1 MFFGG
6 WQHASE
12 KAILHIDGDSF
23 FANCEIA
30 VNPALKG
37 RPVVTGKE
45 RGIASA
51 MSYEAKKAGVTR
63 GMIISEVLKR
73 CPTAVVLPSDYE
85 TYSLFSRRMY
95 AIVRRY
101 TSDVEEYSIDEC
113 FADITGLRRPLK
125 KTYVEIAKRIQWELA
140 QELGMTFSVGLAP
153 NKVLAKVA
161 SKRLKPEPGGF
172 TVIHHRDIHAHLAA
186 LPVGKLWGIGT
197 QTSALL
203 GKYGIYTAGAFAAK
217 DQYWVEQ
224 HLAKPYQEIWRELNG
239 EFIYELN
246 QEEAH
251 TYQSISKTKT
261 FSPAS
266 TSPDVVYA
274 QLTKNI
280 ANACIKARRH
290 SLLARRVAFFLK
302 TQDFT
307 YHGYDLTL
315 TRPAATPEAILAL
328 LRPAFDQVFR
338 AGVRY
343 RATGIVLM
351 DLTPS
356 DIQQPDLFGG
366 MVHVE
371 RMQRIY
377 AGIDNMAEKYGK
389 HAVLPGSALA
399 AMQMKNSGRD
409 PAHLARRESIRF
421 RGETSRQRIG
431 VPLLGEVR

>member
-6 WQHASE
+6 WHQSSRR
-12 KAILHIDGDSF
+12 AIIHIDGDSF

-63 GMIISEVLKR
+63 GMVISEVMR
-73 CPTAVVLPSDYE
+73 RVPDAVVLPSDYE

-95 AIVRRY
+95 AIVRRF
-101 TSDVEEYSIDEC
+101 TSDIEEYSIDEC

-125 KTYVEIAKRIQWELA
+125 KSYVEIAKQIQWELLC
-140 QELGMTFSVGLAP
+140 ELGMTFSVGLAP

-172 TVIHHRDIHAHLAA
+172 TVIHQRDIHAHLAS
-186 LPVGKLWGIGT
+186 LPVGKLWGIGV

-203 GKYGIYTAGAFAAK
+203 GKYGIHTAGAFAAK
-217 DQYWVEQ
+217 DHYWVEQ

-261 FSPAS
+261 FTPAS
-266 TSPDVVYA
+266 SDPKIVYA
-274 QLTKNI
+274 QLAKNV

-290 SLLARRVAFFLK
+290 SLLAARVAFFLK
-302 TQDFT
+302 TQEFT
-307 YHGYDLTL
+307 YHGYDVVL

-328 LRPAFDQVFR
+328 IRPAFDQVFR
-338 AGVRY
+338 RCVRY
-343 RATGIVLM
+343 RATGVVLM

-356 DIQQPDLFGG
+356 DVQQPDLFGS

-377 AGIDNMAEKYGK
+377 AGVDNMAEKFGK
-389 HAVLPGSALA
+389 HAVLPASALA
-399 AMQMKNSGRD
+399 AARMKNSGRD
-409 PAHLARRESIRF
+409 PSAPPRRERERFRDETARR
-421 RGETSRQRIG
+421 RIG
-431 VPLLGEVR
+431 VPMLGEVR

>member
-1 MFFGG
+1 M
-6 WQHASE
+6 
-12 KAILHIDGDSF
+12 LHIDGDSF

-63 GMIISEVLKR
+63 GMMISEVLKR
-73 CPTAVVLPSDYE
+73 VPNAVILPSDYE

-95 AIVRRY
+95 TIVRRY

-125 KTYVEIAKRIQWELA
+125 KTYIEIAKRIQWELSS
-140 QELGMTFSVGLAP
+140 ELGMTFSVGLAP

-172 TVIHHRDIHAHLAA
+172 TVIHPRDIHAHLAA
-186 LPVGKLWGIGT
+186 LPVEKLWGIGT
-197 QTSALL
+197 QTTALL
-203 GKYGIYTAGAFAAK
+203 ARHGVYTAGAFAAK
-217 DQYWVEQ
+217 DQYWVERN
-224 HLAKPYQEIWRELNG
+224 LAKPYQEIWRELNG
-239 EFIYELN
+239 EYIYELN

-266 TSPDVVYA
+266 TDPDIVYA
-274 QLTKNI
+274 QLAKNI

-290 SLLARRVAFFLK
+290 NLLARRVAFFLK

-315 TRPAATPEAILAL
+315 TRPAATPEAILSL
-328 LRPAFDQVFR
+328 LRPAFHQVFR
-338 AGVRY
+338 EHTKY
-343 RATGIVLM
+343 RATGVVLM

-366 MVHVE
+366 IVHVE

-377 AGIDNMAEKYGK
+377 AGVDAMAERFGK
-389 HAVLPGSALA
+389 HAVLPGSALPA
-399 AMQMKNSGRD
+399 LHMKNSGRD
-409 PAHLARRESIRF
+409 PASPSRREQVRF
-421 RGETSRQRIG
+421 RGEGGRQRIG
-431 VPLLGEVR
+431 IPLLGEVR